1 MTTTRVVWYDVLHR
15 AEDLVD
21 LVAGL
26 GVELAG
32 RLVGQDEHR
41 LLDQGPGDGHALLL
55 AAGELVG
62 AVVEPV
68 PQADL
73 LEQLG
78 GPLAAGRP

>member
-1 MTTTRVVWYDVLHR
+1 MNRRSWVTTTSVVWNGLLQS
-15 AEDLVD
+15 AEDPVD

-32 RLVGQDEHR
+32 RLVGQDEER
-41 LLDQGPGDGHALLL
+41 LLDQGPGDRHALLL

-68 PQADL
+68 AEADL
-73 LEQLG
+73 
-78 GPLAAGRP
+78 A